1 MKKLMYLISAVAGVV
16 GLSTTA
22 NADVSVSGAG
32 GIAVVNDGAAGTND
46 GYVASSVA
54 FALSTTTGNGL
65 GISMGMG
72 ITNDSGNADNTV
84 TGGNAVTFTTGGATI
99 VVGQIGAVGAVG
111 GVGGVNSD
119 WVDLSTVTADADAGL
134 AVTTGEG
141 FSLSTSLGG
150 ATLTVGYIADG
161 SDDGAD
167 TDGENGEMNLSGS
180 DNSAAGATI
189 SMPVGN
195 MTATVGFA
203 NADTDTESETHVGG
217 SLSVAAGGGTLTV
230 GMGQASLTA
239 GSATSMGATYAMSLD
254 ADTSLSVGYN
264 NTKDAAANDTTTE
277 LNLSRSLGGGASVF
291 LDVLNV
297 TGDSASEGTA
307 FALGS
312 SFSF

>member
-32 GIAVVNDGAAGTND
+32 GIAVVNDGAASTNN

-99 VVGQIGAVGAVG
+99 VVGQIGAVGAIG

-119 WVDLSTVTADADAGL
+119 WVDLSTVGADASTDM

-141 FSLSTSLGG
+141 FSLSTAVGG

-161 SDDGAD
+161 SDLGNHTAGQN
-167 TDGENGEMNLSGS
+167 DGEGEDGEMALGGA
-180 DNSAAGATI
+180 DNSAAGATV
-189 SMPVGN
+189 SLPLGN

-203 NADTDTESETHVGG
+203 NVDTDDESETHVGG
-217 SLSVAAGGGTLTV
+217 SLSLTAGAGTLTV

-239 GSATSMGATYAMSLD
+239 GTATSMGATYAMSLD

-264 NTKDAAANDTTTE
+264 NT
-277 LNLSRSLGGGASVF
+277 RC
-291 LDVLNV
+291 
-297 TGDSASEGTA
+297 
-307 FALGS
+307 
-312 SFSF
+312 